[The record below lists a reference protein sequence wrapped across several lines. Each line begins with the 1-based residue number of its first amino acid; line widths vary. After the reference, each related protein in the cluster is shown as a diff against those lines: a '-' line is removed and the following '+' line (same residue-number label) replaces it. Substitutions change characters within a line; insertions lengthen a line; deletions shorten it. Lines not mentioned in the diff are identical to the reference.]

1 MYIFGT
7 ELTGEE
13 FHSNQGKA
21 ELSSMAFFL
30 KVVTAIVNAFDFLR
44 KPSASSS
51 YSYYLDV
58 KNTYPSTYLVGTKNH
73 SEKNMI

>member
-51 YSYYLDV
+51 V
-58 KNTYPSTYLVGTKNH
+58 TVTT
-73 SEKNMI
+73 